1 MNETIE
7 LKSGQQG
14 YIEYK
19 SSNPFEFY
27 HILNPD
33 LLPGPANY
41 LAPEIDVH
49 GWLIFPEKGKGPFP
63 VIFCVHGSDN
73 WAGHH
78 HEHILNFLEAGFAI
92 FRVHSFDSRGVASTV
107 EDQMSVTAAM
117 MMVDTF
123 EALKIVSRH
132 PDIDSSRIGITGWS
146 LAEQ

>member
-7 LKSGQQG
+7 FKSGQQG
-14 YIEYK
+14 YLEYK

-27 HILNPD
+27 HILNELD
-33 LLPGPANY
+33 K
-41 LAPEIDVH
+41 APQIDAK

-92 FRVHSFDSRGVASTV
+92 FKYIALTR
-107 EDQMSVTAAM
+107 
-117 MMVDTF
+117 
-123 EALKIVSRH
+123 EALHQLLKIRCL
-132 PDIDSSRIGITGWS
+132 S
-146 LAEQ
+146 LRL